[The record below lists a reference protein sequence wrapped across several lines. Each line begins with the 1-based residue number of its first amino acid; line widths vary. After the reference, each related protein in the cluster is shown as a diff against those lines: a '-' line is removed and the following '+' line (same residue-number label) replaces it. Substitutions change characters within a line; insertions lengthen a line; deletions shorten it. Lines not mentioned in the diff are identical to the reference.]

1 MVELDWVDKEILTV
15 LRQDAR
21 MSMAEIGRRVH
32 MSRVAVRQRINRL
45 IEEGVIEDFTTV
57 VNAKALGYDVH
68 AFFEVEVVPNQLA
81 PKNAMIMVL
90 IGIEALSR
98 CRVTAL

>member
-68 AFFEVEVVPNQLA
+68 AFFEVEVVGWP
-81 PKNAMIMVL
+81 
-90 IGIEALSR
+90 SR
-98 CRVTAL
+98 LL